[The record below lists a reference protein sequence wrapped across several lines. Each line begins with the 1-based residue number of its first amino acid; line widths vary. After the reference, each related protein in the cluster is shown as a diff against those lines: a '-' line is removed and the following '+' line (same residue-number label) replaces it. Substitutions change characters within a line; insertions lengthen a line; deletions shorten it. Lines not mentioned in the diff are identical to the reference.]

1 MDEIWGV
8 ASRVKSSRTIWCLAY
23 LYSEYYAFRKSLVY
37 AVTNTP
43 RNLGSVHDLTSVL
56 RKES

>member
-1 MDEIWGV
+1 MGV
-8 ASRVKSSRTIWCLAY
+8 ASGVVSSRTIWCLAY